1 MRAFDART
9 GDIPDGS
16 GGTLPALVQKTRH
29 GHTFV
34 LDRRTGEPI
43 RKVEELPVPQDVAP
57 RDRLS
62 PTQPFSTKMPCLG
75 REVLTEA
82 DMWGAP
88 RLTSF
93 IAGSLSRNCAMTV
106 L

>member
-16 GGTLPALVQKTRH
+16 GGTLPALVQQTRH

-62 PTQPFSTKMPCLG
+62 PAQPFSTEMLCLG
-75 REVLTEA
+75 
-82 DMWGAP
+82 
-88 RLTSF
+88 
-93 IAGSLSRNCAMTV
+93 
-106 L
+106 